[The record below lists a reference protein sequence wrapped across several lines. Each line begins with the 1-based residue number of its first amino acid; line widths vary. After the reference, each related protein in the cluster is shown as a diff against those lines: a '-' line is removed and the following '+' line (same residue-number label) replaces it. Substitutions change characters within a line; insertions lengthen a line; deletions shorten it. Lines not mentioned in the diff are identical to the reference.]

1 MTEQFE
7 VAEVVT
13 IAVEDEKS
21 GVAFYSVLA
30 KRAKDPQ
37 LRETFADLARQERFH
52 QKRFEEMLAGLGG
65 CRAPEEYPG
74 QCLAYLR
81 ALTDD
86 RAFPDAGTARRM
98 AERCPDDGAA
108 LELAL
113 RFERDTL
120 LLMNEMRG
128 LVREKDGNIVDELA
142 REEKAHVVTLRAARE
157 RLHG

>member
-1 MTEQFE
+1 MGELFE
-7 VAEVVT
+7 VAELVA

-30 KRAKDPQ
+30 GRAKDPQ
-37 LRETFADLARQERFH
+37 LRQTFADLARQEKFH
-52 QKRFEEMLAGLGG
+52 QKRFEEMLAELGG
-65 CRAPEEYPG
+65 CRMPEEYPG
-74 QCLAYLR
+74 QGRAYLR

-86 RAFPDAGTARRM
+86 RAFPGPEAARRK
-98 AERCPDDGAA
+98 AQECPDDGAA

-128 LVREKDGNIVDELA
+128 LVPERDRKTVDELA
-142 REEKAHVVTLRAARE
+142 LEEKAHVVALTAARE